1 MFFTAFF
8 GGLLS
13 FISPCV
19 LPLIPIYISYISGVA
34 ISDLKNS
41 HSTNVYKKAFLNALA
56 FVLGFS
62 FVFTLL
68 GTAVHSI
75 ASTLL
80 VNKMLIAKFSGILII
95 IFGLMF
101 LLEVFAQTPSKQDDK
116 SKKCKLKKVFEFI
129 KNNITKSY
137 NFNDSIRKIVGNN
150 TGRLFASFLI
160 GVAFAFGW
168 SPCVGP
174 VLASI
179 LTMAM
184 NTNNTVQ
191 ASLLLFIYSLGLGL
205 PFLFASLFM
214 GFFLKAFLVFK
225 TKLVSEFIGVFLI
238 IIGIMMLLHGHLTV
252 FL

>member
-116 SKKCKLKKVFEFI
+116 SKKCKLKKVFELI
-129 KNNITKSY
+129 KSNIAKSY

-160 GVAFAFGW
+160 GIAFAFGW

-184 NTNNTVQ
+184 NTNNTAQ

-214 GFFLKAFLVFK
+214 GFFLKAFSVFK

-238 IIGIMMLLHGHLTV
+238 IIGIIMLVHGHLPA
-252 FL
+252 L

>member
-1 MFFTAFF
+1 
-8 GGLLS
+8 
-13 FISPCV
+13 
-19 LPLIPIYISYISGVA
+19 
-34 ISDLKNS
+34 
-41 HSTNVYKKAFLNALA
+41 
-56 FVLGFS
+56 
-62 FVFTLL
+62 
-68 GTAVHSI
+68 
-75 ASTLL
+75 LL
-80 VNKMLIAKFSGILII
+80 VNKILIAKFSGILII

-129 KNNITKSY
+129 KNNIEKSY

-160 GVAFAFGW
+160 GIAFAFGW

-184 NTNNTVQ
+184 NTNNTLQ
-191 ASLLLFIYSLGLGL
+191 ASLLLFVYSLGLGL

-214 GFFLKAFLVFK
+214 GFFLKAFSVFK

-238 IIGIMMLLHGHLTV
+238 IIGIIMLVNGHLPT
-252 FL
+252 L